1 MALNLQNAKE
11 KFINALFGVPAEIEQ
26 TEGNVQYQ
34 YPTQRQADFMQG
46 LPSNKDLLGKIQ
58 ASPYN
63 QGYTDEEII
72 NRVAQGQNFG
82 LGELAN
88 EQREWGIKLPR
99 ANNELDE
106 EAVRGNY
113 LNVYQPKLQTGTA
126 TTPRQGGFLNDLA
139 QGYQEN
145 ATQGFN
151 VQNLAPD
158 QNKGLATRI
167 GEGLGT
173 LTRFANSPLGRGLI
187 AYGTTR
193 ALGYDDPV
201 EQGLIAGVTRQGNIS
216 RDKAYRQGL
225 INMGV
230 DEAQVNAIPGI
241 VSDDIF
247 KNISAARQ
255 AQLMIDYRDDMLKAQ
270 QAQNNIMNKIRE
282 ASLEEDIKRN
292 AFNQNMDLAKL
303 GIERE
308 KLKQGGENKPKFS
321 EIASLRK
328 EFTAL
333 PPVKNATEITRQY
346 NNVYSLYAQYKQG
359 KLGKNAFDQAL
370 ITSLNK
376 VLDPT
381 SVVRES
387 EFDRTSAGQ
396 AIWDKLG
403 GYQQK
408 LIQGGSGL
416 TDANRADLVQAL
428 TINDSEVQNIVKEYA
443 DIATRFNMLPEDV
456 MPRHY
461 KPSNNYAQNSGQMK
475 KMKSPDG
482 KIYNVPIE
490 KVETMKAKGGVVIDG

>member
-11 KFINALFGVPAEIEQ
+11 KFINALFGVPAEVEQ
-26 TEGNVQYQ
+26 AEGSVQYQ

-46 LPSNKDLLGKIQ
+46 LPNNKDLLGKIQ

-63 QGYTDEEII
+63 QGYTDEDLI

-88 EQREWGIKLPR
+88 EQKEWGIKLPR

-241 VSDDIF
+241 VSNDIF
-247 KNISAARQ
+247 ANFAR
-255 AQLMIDYRDDMLKAQ
+255 AKQLQDNAEYRNMMLQNQ
-270 QAQNNIMNKIRE
+270 QAQNELMNQYRQDQLNYQRMQDIQDRAMKEREFNYRASQDAFDNKIALANLE
-282 ASLEEDIKRN
+282 AKKQGKENKNVGNLNAVNTQLNRFQETFKNMPGKFESNTLGRVRAATGFQTEQEANFNSQRQLLFNKIARDLGGEKGVLSDQDIKRIEGALPSYTDSLEQKN
-292 AFNQNMDLAKL
+292 AKMSAIYDLLNDRLSVEGGSIGEQSASNDPL
-303 GIERE
+303 GI
-308 KLKQGGENKPKFS
+308 L
-321 EIASLRK
+321 
-328 EFTAL
+328 
-333 PPVKNATEITRQY
+333 
-346 NNVYSLYAQYKQG
+346 
-359 KLGKNAFDQAL
+359 
-370 ITSLNK
+370 
-376 VLDPT
+376 
-381 SVVRES
+381 
-387 EFDRTSAGQ
+387 
-396 AIWDKLG
+396 
-403 GYQQK
+403 
-408 LIQGGSGL
+408 
-416 TDANRADLVQAL
+416 
-428 TINDSEVQNIVKEYA
+428 
-443 DIATRFNMLPEDV
+443 
-456 MPRHY
+456 
-461 KPSNNYAQNSGQMK
+461 
-475 KMKSPDG
+475 
-482 KIYNVPIE
+482 
-490 KVETMKAKGGVVIDG
+490 

>member
-1 MALNLQNAKE
+1 
-11 KFINALFGVPAEIEQ
+11 
-26 TEGNVQYQ
+26 
-34 YPTQRQADFMQG
+34 MQG
-46 LPSNKDLLGKIQ
+46 LPSNKDLMGKIQ

-126 TTPRQGGFLNDLA
+126 TTPRQGGFFNDLA
-139 QGYQEN
+139 QGYKEN
-145 ATQGFN
+145 TSQDFD
-151 VQNLAPD
+151 VQNWLP
-158 QNKGLATRI
+158 QEKSFGTRL
-167 GEGLGT
+167 GEGLGSV
-173 LTRFANSPLGRGLI
+173 TRFADSPLVRGLI
-187 AYGTTR
+187 AYG
-193 ALGYDDPV
+193 LSKSVGDDNPLK
-201 EQGLIAGVTRQGNIS
+201 QGIIAGVGRQTNITK
-216 RDKAYRQGL
+216 DKAYRQGL

-247 KNISAARQ
+247 KNMSAARQ
-255 AQLMIDYRDDMLKAQ
+255 AQLMIDYRNDMLKAQ
-270 QAQNNIMNKIRE
+270 QEQNNIMNKIRE

-428 TINDSEVQNIVKEYA
+428 TIMKQANDDEVQNIVKEYA
-443 DIATRFNMLPEDV
+443 DIATRFNMRPEDV

-461 KPSNNYAQNSGQMK
+461 KSSSTSTQNSGQMV